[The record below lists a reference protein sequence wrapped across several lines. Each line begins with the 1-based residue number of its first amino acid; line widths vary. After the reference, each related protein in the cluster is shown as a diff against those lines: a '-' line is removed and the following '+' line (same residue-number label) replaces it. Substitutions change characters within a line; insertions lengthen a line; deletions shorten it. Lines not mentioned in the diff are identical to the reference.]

1 MYMKKRKKYLRGS
14 MTVEMSFL
22 MPMILLMIMG
32 SILAAFYFHDK
43 NVIAGAAYET
53 VVVGS
58 TKMREKEQITESEIV
73 KLFQERLGKKSILL
87 SDIDA
92 TAVISEKEIKISVIA
107 GNGRFR
113 LSVMKMAAVTA
124 PENHIRNIKRLKE
137 ITDGAKNYD

>member
-1 MYMKKRKKYLRGS
+1 MKGS

-22 MPMILLMIMG
+22 MPMILMLIMS

-58 TKMREKEQITESEIV
+58 TKIRDKDKITESELE
-73 KLFQERLGKKSILL
+73 KLFLERTKKKCILFSHASAIVSIG
-87 SDIDA
+87 DEEIQIDA
-92 TAVISEKEIKISVIA
+92 VAKK
-107 GNGRFR
+107 GRFS
-113 LSVMKMAAVTA
+113 LSVMKKAAVTD